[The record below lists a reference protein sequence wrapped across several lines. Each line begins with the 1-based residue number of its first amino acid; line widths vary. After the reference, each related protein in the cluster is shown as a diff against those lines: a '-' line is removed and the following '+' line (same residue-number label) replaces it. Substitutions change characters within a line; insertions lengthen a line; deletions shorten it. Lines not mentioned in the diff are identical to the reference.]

1 MKNNNSSNNVKYKHV
16 FQTEFVSIDHNNV
29 PRHRDVM
36 ATLEVYKEESDTE
49 DTISSVDSDD
59 ESIEDLHVMDET
71 LFQTPSR
78 SPTPPTDIASPTPT
92 NLTSPTLSV
101 SPDIFPINTISNEN
115 HPVARQLNSEFL
127 DDFYDSIFDNDDND
141 VNEILDENN

>member
-1 MKNNNSSNNVKYKHV
+1 
-16 FQTEFVSIDHNNV
+16 
-29 PRHRDVM
+29 
-36 ATLEVYKEESDTE
+36 
-49 DTISSVDSDD
+49 DSDD

-78 SPTPPTDIASPTPT
+78 SPTPPADIASPTPT

-115 HPVARQLNSEFL
+115 HPVARQINSEFL

>member
-1 MKNNNSSNNVKYKHV
+1 MCI

-115 HPVARQLNSEFL
+115 HPPEKNKRKCKAAITKCRYSAKKNIK
-127 DDFYDSIFDNDDND
+127 SIGPLYS
-141 VNEILDENN
+141 VE